1 MVPPRVRCGS
11 GYTPRAMRDPIPT
24 HFFSLTVVRLGH
36 RFLLVHERK
45 HGQLWY
51 LPAGRMER
59 TERFED
65 AALRETLE
73 ESGVRVALDGVLRL
87 EVTPGPTQNRIRVF
101 FLAHPIDDAPPLCA
115 PNEHSLEAGWF
126 TLGEVERL
134 PLRGQE
140 VFEILSAVERGAPVH
155 PLSLLQLEGA
165 RWS

>member
-1 MVPPRVRCGS
+1 MSWDFPARHCGIS
-11 GYTPRAMRDPIPT
+11 LKAMPHLHEKID
-24 HFFSLTVVRLGH
+24 FTVAIFVVDQGKV
-36 RFLLVHERK
+36 LLVHHRRL
-45 HGQLWY
+45 GRW
-51 LPAGRMER
+51 LPIGGHIELD
-59 TERFED
+59 ED
-65 AALRETLE
+65 PEAAALRETLE